1 MDIKLKWNE
10 EKNELL
16 KATRKVSFEML
27 EQEIKEGRF
36 IGPEYNKA
44 HPNQH
49 IIIVSLNS
57 YPCVVPFV
65 IEDRVHNK
73 TYDMKYKVGFVGCDQ
88 NDKKEVSPVQGW
100 IVSPSTK
107 EDRKSIL

>member
-1 MDIKLKWNE
+1 MEVKIGEPKPDYQGIWKSYE
-10 EKNELL
+10 ESHA
-16 KATRKVSFEML
+16 ATFHGYGLGIVDWKCENI

-65 IEDRVHNK
+65 IEDYGVWFLK
-73 TYDMKYKVGFVGCDQ
+73 TIYQ
-88 NDKKEVSPVQGW
+88 S
-100 IVSPSTK
+100 
-107 EDRKSIL
+107 RKFKGKM